1 MKRFIIAICMSGLM
15 SAAHAAD
22 TVTSPKSPT
31 VEELQTRIEF
41 LTAAL
46 QGARQQRDAAMS
58 ALADAQLQ
66 ASVIAQTKAPIKK

>member
-15 SAAHAAD
+15 SAAHAAGPPPA
-22 TVTSPKSPT
+22 PKSPT
-31 VEELQTRIEF
+31 VKELQTRIEF

-58 ALADAQLQ
+58 ALEDAQLQ
-66 ASVIAQTKAPIKK
+66 ASVTAQTKAPIKK